1 MVQYIYWCLLL
12 KNWDLSSNPT
22 YAIFMI
28 FVFEFHPVQIE
39 AL

>member
-1 MVQYIYWCLLL
+1 MVQYRYWCLLL
-12 KNWDLSSNPT
+12 KHWDLSSNPT

-28 FVFEFHPVQIE
+28 FMSERHPVQIE